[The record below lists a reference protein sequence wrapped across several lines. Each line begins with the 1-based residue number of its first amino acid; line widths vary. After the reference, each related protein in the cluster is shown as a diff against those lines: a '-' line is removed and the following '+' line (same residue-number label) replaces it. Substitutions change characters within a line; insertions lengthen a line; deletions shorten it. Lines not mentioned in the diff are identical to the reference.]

1 MRASLHQCG
10 ETVPTLFRPG
20 DGGGAL
26 LCSRPPPVRELRNVR
41 HGRMVSVCSGP
52 AVAALPWCI
61 PRLLR
66 VGSSRF
72 EEPVSDSSDHVA
84 DPTFSGVDRSSARIS
99 MPVYRRR
106 TRAAPAP
113 GFLVYPSPTAL
124 APCRQRAPVWAP
136 DTTAFIARV
145 SRSRGPRQYCTCR
158 RQRLSEGRIHP
169 PWPTP
174 RCWSRLCS
182 P

>member
-26 LCSRPPPVRELRNVR
+26 FCSRPPPMRGLRNVR

-106 TRAAPAP
+106 TRPAPAP

-124 APCRQRAPVWAP
+124 APCRSEPRHRGSLA
-136 DTTAFIARV
+136 ARV
-145 SRSRGPRQYCTCR
+145 SCSRGPRQHCTCR
-158 RQRLSEGRIHP
+158 RQRLSVGRIDP

-174 RCWSRLCS
+174 HCRQSPCW